1 MRYFD
6 HNATTSIAPEV
17 LEAMMPFLT
26 DRWGNASSSYR
37 FGHAVAEH
45 IEQARADVARLLNAA
60 PEEIV
65 FTGCGTESNNTALH
79 SAISTQPQRRHLV
92 VSAVEHPATLKYAR
106 HLERQG
112 YEVSVVPVDREG
124 RLDLVFLERSL
135 RPDTALVSIMW
146 ANNETGM
153 LFPIET
159 IAQQCRERGIL
170 VHTDAVQAAGK
181 VSLDVRAA
189 PVDFLSLSAHKL
201 HAPKGVGVLYVR
213 GGTRLQPLL
222 IGGGQE
228 HGARAGTENVPY
240 LVGFGA
246 AARRAQA
253 RLAEYGIRVRAMRD
267 RLESCILRSIAKT
280 HRNGAEEP
288 RLPNTSNL
296 SFVGIEGEGL
306 LHRLDEAG
314 ICVSTGSACT
324 AGHPEPSPVLMAMG
338 LSPARA
344 RGAVRFSLGLDNT
357 GEDVEALLALLP
369 QLVHELR
376 RAQS

>member
-45 IEQARADVARLLNAA
+45 LERARSQVAALLNAA

-112 YEVSVVPVDREG
+112 YEVSVVPVDGEG
-124 RLDLVFLERSL
+124 RLDLDCLGRSL
-135 RPDTALVSIMW
+135 RADTALVSVMW
-146 ANNETGM
+146 ANNETGV

-159 IAQQCRERGIL
+159 IAPLCRERGVL
-170 VHTDAVQAAGK
+170 LHTDAVQAAGK
-181 VSLDVRAA
+181 VPLDVRAV

-213 GGTRLQPLL
+213 GGTKLQPLL

-246 AARRAQA
+246 AAHRAHA
-253 RLAEYGIRVRAMRD
+253 RLAEYGTRVRALRD
-267 RLESCILRSIAKT
+267 RLESFMLQNIPETK
-280 HRNGAEEP
+280 RNGAAEP

-296 SFVGIEGEGL
+296 SFAGIEGEGL
-306 LHRLDEAG
+306 LHRLDDAG

-324 AGHPEPSPVLMAMG
+324 AGHPQPSPVLTAMG

-357 GEDVEALLALLP
+357 DEDVDALVGLIP
-369 QLVHELR
+369 KLVADLR
-376 RAQS
+376 HVQA